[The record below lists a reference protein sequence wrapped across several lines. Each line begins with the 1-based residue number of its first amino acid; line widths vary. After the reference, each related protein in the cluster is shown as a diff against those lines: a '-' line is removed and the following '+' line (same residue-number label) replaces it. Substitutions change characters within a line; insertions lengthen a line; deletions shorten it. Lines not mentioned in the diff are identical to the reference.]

1 MGKPLLGFFRK
12 RSGLQI
18 ICNTTGLLAIVL
30 SCVNASSFAQTR
42 ALASSQTTGKH
53 ASSTLRDASFHSAS
67 LNREMHYRVLLPANY
82 AATTQRYPTLILLH
96 GLYGDYK
103 NWSTLTNLS
112 KYARSLNLIIAMP
125 DAGNSWYV
133 DSATDPA
140 DKYEDYIVQDFIKEI
155 DAHYRTKPE
164 RSARAVAGL
173 SMGGYASVKFALKY
187 PNLFSYAGGISAALD
202 AAGDLDETHPEFREG
217 LWKAFGETGNPVR
230 QQNDVFPLLAGAD
243 MKALPYFYMDCGADD
258 MFLGVNRKFVVQ
270 LQQMKIPYE
279 FHEMPGGHEWKYWDG
294 AIERLLSVLVKHNFA
309 E

>member
-1 MGKPLLGFFRK
+1 MAMPLLDFFRK

-18 ICNTTGLLAIVL
+18 ICNTAGLLTIIL
-30 SCVNASSFAQTR
+30 FWVNAPSFAQTG
-42 ALASSQTTGKH
+42 AVASSQTTGKH
-53 ASSTLRDASFHSAS
+53 AASTLRDASFHSAS

-82 AATTQRYPTLILLH
+82 DAATQRYPTLILLH

-103 NWSTLTNLS
+103 NWSKLTNLS
-112 KYARSLNLIIAMP
+112 KYARPLNLIIAMP

-133 DSATDPA
+133 DSATVPA
-140 DKYEDYIVQDFIKEI
+140 DKYEDYIVQDFIREI

-173 SMGGYASVKFALKY
+173 SMGGYAAVKFGLKY
-187 PNLFSYAGGISAALD
+187 PNLFSYVGGISAALD

-217 LWKAFGETGNPVR
+217 LRKAFGETGNPVR
-230 QQNDVFPLLAGAD
+230 QQNDVFPLLAVAD
-243 MKALPYFYMDCGADD
+243 MKTLPYFYMDCGADD
-258 MFLGVNRKFVVQ
+258 MFLGVNRKFVVE
-270 LQQMKIPYE
+270 LQQLKISYE